1 MISIKDFKVGET
13 AYILRTY
20 KREDKLCPAEVVAIG
35 RKYVTVKEHGWVIKF
50 SEFPNGDYALIGE
63 GFLLFLSE
71 QGYKDYTEKLDLE
84 SWLRNNVERYG
95 RTRYS
100 LEQLRK
106 VKEILEG
113 KNEG

>member
-13 AYILRTY
+13 AYVLRTY
-20 KREDKLCPAEVVAIG
+20 NREDRLHPAEVVAIG
-35 RKYVTVKEHGWVIKF
+35 RKYITVKKHGWVLKF
-50 SEFPNGDYALIGE
+50 TENPYYDYALVGD
-63 GFLLFLSE
+63 GHLLFLSE
-71 QGYKDYTEKLDLE
+71 QGYKDYTEQLDLE
-84 SWLRNNVERYG
+84 KWLRNNVQGYG
-95 RTRYS
+95 RSRYS

>member
-1 MISIKDFKVGET
+1 MMSIKDFKVGEI

-20 KREDKLCPAEVVAIG
+20 NREDKLRPVEVVSVG
-35 RKYVTVKEHGWVIKF
+35 RKYVTVKEYGWELKF
-50 SEFPNGDYALIGE
+50 SENPNYEHVLVGDGH
-63 GFLLFLSE
+63 LLFLSE
-71 QGYKDYTEKLDLE
+71 QVYKDSIEKRYLE
-84 SWLRNNVERYG
+84 SWLRNNVGYG
-95 RTRYS
+95 NTRYS